1 MYMKKIIILLAFV
14 LGIIILINFFLKNTL
29 QGRLWSFGININ
41 LSGFQ
46 LTNFAKDETRSLK
59 SQTLEA
65 RKGDVFIEITKTEA
79 ENHQK
84 LIDDRIYLL
93 NSLFVPTTSPYPE
106 VITNIISCPD
116 EFKPKAEKVTHGT
129 IFTLFAGERYNFG
142 ICTSDLIKYQAVY
155 GIFDCDKKGVFEI
168 ILFGQ
173 NAENL
178 NSTVK
183 SFYCK

>member
-1 MYMKKIIILLAFV
+1 MKKIIILAAF
-14 LGIIILINFFLKNTL
+14 LIGSIILINLFLKNTL
-29 QGRLWSFGININ
+29 QGRLWSFGITIN
-41 LSGFQ
+41 LSGFK
-46 LTNFAKDETRSLK
+46 LTNFTKDETRIIK
-59 SQTLEA
+59 SQALEA
-65 RKGDVFIEITKTEA
+65 RKDDVFIKITKSVT

-106 VITNIISCPD
+106 VITNIIECPY

-142 ICTSDLIKYQAVY
+142 ICTYDLIKYKAIY
-155 GIFDCDKKGVFEI
+155 GIFDCDKKGVFEV

-173 NAENL
+173 NADNL

>member
-1 MYMKKIIILLAFV
+1 MKKIIILLAFSV
-14 LGIIILINFFLKNTL
+14 GSIILINLFLINTL

-41 LSGFQ
+41 LSGFK
-46 LTNFAKDETRSLK
+46 LTNVTKEATRALK

-65 RKGDVFIEITKTEA
+65 RKDDVFIKITKSVTE
-79 ENHQK
+79 NRQK

-142 ICTSDLIKYQAVY
+142 ICTSDLVKYQAIY
-155 GIFDCDKKGVFEI
+155 GIFDCDKKGVFEV

-173 NAENL
+173 NADNL